1 MQQAPHTDPT
11 ATARRDPL
19 ADRWDLRAPRVA
31 YPTFTL
37 AELRDMV
44 HRGEGGP
51 DAYERALAQGARM
64 ARALGLGLGVI
75 LAKLTEGDILGRLGF
90 SNVGDFAE
98 NLLGMQRRT
107 AQGAAQ
113 LARGLAERPLLSG
126 AVDAGLVS
134 PAAALV
140 VLPVARGD
148 DEERWVERA
157 RVETVRRLAK
167 LVRAELR
174 ERARLPGP
182 DAAAE
187 QAEADEEPWV
197 HLRVPISDADR
208 ADLDRALALAGELM
222 ETPHRFAQL
231 EALAQEY
238 LSEHPGDEDCA
249 RTAQENVERRL
260 HPLDVQTKRDAAEAA
275 LESETDQWVFLD
287 PVQPIPA
294 VELDPGSYATPEE
307 LATTAVALAH
317 ELKAV
322 DDLLGHCS
330 AVVKGTH
337 THRALGF
344 VDFRHY
350 ARERLGLAPRT
361 VETRAALEKQLWER
375 PELAVAKDMGLNYS
389 KLLLLRAVPQ
399 IDTLTWAMKAEKLTV
414 VELKEAVQVKA
425 DAQMSALK
433 VFEAWVPRS
442 VAVLLEQGFLASFL
456 AEVPAEEAGA
466 SAEVGPRCPHCLDGA
481 FLGKVA
487 RHFLVAWGGDRM
499 PARTVSQKQRRKYP
513 RCCFPGCSRSSA
525 HGHHIDYRSRGGS
538 DDPSNT
544 LPLCAYHHLVVVHQ
558 GFAQI
563 FGRVADDLE
572 FFVDGVKWEDA
583 KFGRNRAERV

>member
-1 MQQAPHTDPT
+1 MEQAPHTDPA

-19 ADRWDLRAPRVA
+19 AERWDLRAPRAV

-37 AELRDMV
+37 AELREMV

-64 ARALGLGLGVI
+64 ARALELGLGAL
-75 LAKLTEGDILGRLGF
+75 LARLTEGDRLGRLGF

-98 NLLGMQRRT
+98 NLLGMRRRT
-107 AQGAAQ
+107 AQVAVQ

-140 VLPVARGD
+140 VLPVACGE

-167 LVRAELR
+167 LVKAALR

-187 QAEADEEPWV
+187 QAEAAEEPWV

-238 LSEHPGDEDCA
+238 LSEHPGSEGIA
-249 RTAQENVERRL
+249 AEAEQNVERRL

-275 LESETDQWVFLD
+275 LEAETDQWVFLD
-287 PVQPIPA
+287 PVCPIPA
-294 VELDPGSYATPEE
+294 VDLDPSAYATPEE
-307 LATTAVALAH
+307 LATMAVALAH
-317 ELKAV
+317 ERKAW
-322 DDLLGHCS
+322 DDLMGHCS

-344 VDFRHY
+344 ADFRHY

-361 VETRAALEKQLWER
+361 VETRAALEKQLWQR

-399 IDTLTWAMKAEKLTV
+399 VDTLSWAMKAEKLTV
-414 VELKEAVQVKA
+414 VELQEAVRVKA
-425 DAQMSALK
+425 DAQMSARK

-442 VAVLLEQGFLASFL
+442 VAVLLEQAFLASFL
-456 AEVPAEEAGA
+456 AEVPAEEAGEA
-466 SAEVGPRCPHCLDGA
+466 GPRCPHCLDGA
-481 FLGKVA
+481 FLGKLA
-487 RHFLVAWGGDRM
+487 RHFLLAWGGDRM
-499 PARTVSQKQRRKYP
+499 PARTVSQKQRRRFP
-513 RCCFPGCSRSSA
+513 RCCFPGCSRRSC
-525 HGHHIDYRSRGGS
+525 HGHHIAYRSRGGS

-563 FGRVADDLE
+563 FGRVAEDLE